1 MSYPFD
7 KEPVAPNSL
16 FNLDLEKQFLS
27 SVIRNPSVLA
37 DCPQVTEKSFSV
49 TNRCVFAAIR
59 AMQASNQEINEYTLV
74 ARLDG
79 LNVKIGGELEPK
91 NYIPALTMMGV
102 AEHAAESIGKEL
114 VALEINREMWLVG
127 QRISVLA
134 SEKVKK
140 YKQDGGFMR
149 AGEIVNE
156 ATKIFNEKV
165 NVLGGEEKQPIDL
178 YGTIGA
184 FLERDN
190 SISDKAIALPYKIFT
205 DLFGFLD
212 AGTAP
217 TTICSRMKIGKS
229 SLWLSSM
236 REIAENDADDNFR
249 VLVLDTELSEWENQ
263 SRSLAAI
270 SGVKE
275 FYIRQGWYK
284 KNREMRKKVEEAAAY
299 LAPLTRRVE
308 HFYCGGMDLNEIM
321 SVCRRWGRKNLDDNK
336 RGLIVYDYIK
346 LNSMS
351 DFSKSSSL
359 FVAFGEKIDAL
370 KNIGKE
376 LNVATLCFCQTNRE
390 NVDSKQGE
398 KQQSTAVIGGSDMI
412 AQFSSNVFLLEKL
425 TEDERNDLGQL
436 TSDGA
441 THSLKIL
448 AERQQGPRELGE
460 DKPVKITVQNG
471 PNKGKIKIASNYIL
485 FRFDNFNVKE
495 VGTFRSAMERAAVL
509 GAPIQDDV
517 KTDNQNIE
525 I

>member
-1 MSYPFD
+1 MSYSFD
-7 KEPVAPNSL
+7 KEPVAPNTL
-16 FNLDLEKQFLS
+16 FNIELEKQFLS
-27 SVIRNPSVLA
+27 AVIRHPAVLA

-59 AMQASNQEINEYTLV
+59 AMQASNQEVNEYTLV

-91 NYIPALTMMGV
+91 NYIPALAMMGV
-102 AEHAAESIGKEL
+102 GEHAAESIGKEL

-127 QRISVLA
+127 QRISNLA
-134 SEKVKK
+134 SEKVSK
-140 YKQDGGFMR
+140 YKKDGGFMR
-149 AGEIVNE
+149 AGEVVNE
-156 ATKIFNEKV
+156 ATKIFNDKV
-165 NVLGGEEKQPIDL
+165 NVLGGDERQPIDL
-178 YGTIGA
+178 YGTIES

-190 SISDKAIALPYKIFT
+190 SISDKAIALPFKIFT
-205 DLFGFLD
+205 DLYGFLD

-236 REIAENDADDNFR
+236 REIAENDVNDNFR

-284 KNREMRKKVEEAAAY
+284 KNKEMRKKVEAAAAY

-308 HFYCGGMDLNEIM
+308 HFYCGGMDLHEIM

-336 RGLIVYDYIK
+336 KGLIVYDYIK

-351 DFSKSSSL
+351 DFSKASSL

-436 TSDGA
+436 NPDGA

-460 DKPVKITVQNG
+460 DRPVKTTVQNG
-471 PNKGKIKIASNYIL
+471 PNRGKIKIASNYLL

-495 VGTFRSAMERAAVL
+495 VGTLRLAMEKLAVL
-509 GAPIQDDV
+509 GASVQEGGENKGDV
-517 KTDNQNIE
+517 E